1 MESSKRFTAEAAR
14 AEPKLDSILLAVAA
28 EFERV
33 DLAGS
38 VAELERLAARISLET
53 DETGDVE
60 LRAEGIA
67 RAVAQAGYRA
77 VNRVSPEDALLPH
90 VLVRRRGHPLILTA
104 VCAAACRLAGIDAR
118 PVRACAGYLVGVSDR
133 DRTLLVDPAGN
144 HEGPPGSASWMC
156 AHEVAFEA
164 LGELSHLFALHGR
177 IEAAIRASKLRADLP
192 VRGEAR
198 QWVGFQTQAL
208 RARLN

>member
-1 MESSKRFTAEAAR
+1 MDYRKRFTAEAAR
-14 AEPKLDSILLAVAA
+14 AEPQLDSMLLAVAA

-33 DLAGS
+33 DVPCCAAELDR
-38 VAELERLAARISLET
+38 VAERISQET
-53 DETGDVE
+53 AETADIE

-67 RAVAQAGYRA
+67 RAVARAGYRA
-77 VNRVSPEDALLPH
+77 ANQVSPEDALLPD
-90 VLVRRRGHPLILTA
+90 VLARRRGHPLILTA
-104 VCAAACRLAGIDAR
+104 ACVAASRLAGIDAR